1 MHRTVISNIP
11 RTYPMF
17 SRFAMAMRWNDT
29 VNMKEMAQ
37 VFVDAYVT
45 REGFRPAVEIALE
58 VANISDHVVLNL
70 DINCNPRHR
79 VLFLLHMYRSQ
90 YSRRGPTWELPSIT
104 SSTFSSRYCTTL
116 PMLQHCSSLY
126 MYTACSLKRTGS
138 PTWEPGSTVGDEIFR
153 GLFKRSYQV
162 RILLFTS
169 PC

>member
-1 MHRTVISNIP
+1 
-11 RTYPMF
+11 MF

-29 VNMKEMAQ
+29 VNMEEMAQ

-45 REGFRPAVEIALE
+45 REGFRAAVEIALE

-70 DINCNPRHR
+70 DINCNPIHR

-90 YSRRGPTWELPSIT
+90 CSRRGPTWELPSIT

-138 PTWEPGSTVGDEIFR
+138 PTWEPGSRRWVTKSFAVFSKDHIRFESCYLHRLVNAIVN
-153 GLFKRSYQV
+153 YN
-162 RILLFTS
+162 
-169 PC
+169 